1 MALDEAYMIGIILK
15 SDNESLQKFIK
26 LPDKLKALSIPCPDM
41 NTVSGLAD
49 LAKQELDRRNSCTEE
64 PHERATDP

>member
-1 MALDEAYMIGIILK
+1 MALDEEYMQRIILK

-49 LAKQELDRRNSCTEE
+49 LAKQELDRRNSNLTT
-64 PHERATDP
+64 PNNS